1 MCRNA
6 RSTTQGGDPLGYR
19 GPLKNYLS
27 LSGVALGLEP
37 RGAGGIL
44 LAGHG
49 TGRKTV
55 LLTVELGVI
64 LGELLKLL
72 EVLELSGVDI
82 GEITGEGVAM
92 TRGG

>member
-1 MCRNA
+1 M
-6 RSTTQGGDPLGYR
+6 
-19 GPLKNYLS
+19 
-27 LSGVALGLEP
+27 SGVALGLEP

-64 LGELLKLL
+64 LWNLGLLL
-72 EVLELSGVDI
+72 EVLELSGVDL
-82 GEITGEGVAM
+82 GEITGEGVAT
-92 TRGG
+92 TRGDV

>member
-1 MCRNA
+1 M
-6 RSTTQGGDPLGYR
+6 
-19 GPLKNYLS
+19 
-27 LSGVALGLEP
+27 SGVALGLEP

-64 LGELLKLL
+64 LAELLKLL
-72 EVLELSGVDI
+72 EVLELSGVDMGGI
-82 GEITGEGVAM
+82 SGEGVAM